1 MPSRELCT
9 GATGELG
16 AESVANVSRPSLNVA
31 LARRAG
37 VLNCQLDAE
46 RLAEIAAELFVIAGL
61 VTKSVVDVQRAHI
74 GSATDFNCEVEQAN
88 RIAPTR
94 EADNDALASFE
105 QSAVADPLEQLFS

>member
-1 MPSRELCT
+1 VPGRELCT

-31 LARRAG
+31 IARGSRS
-37 VLNCQLDAE
+37 LDRELDAE
-46 RLAEIAAELFVIAGL
+46 CLAEIAAELFVIAGL

-74 GSATDFNCEVEQAN
+74 GPATDFNCEVEQAN
-88 RIAPTR
+88 RIAPAR

-105 QSAVADPLEQLFS
+105 QSAAADPLKQLLG